1 MERRLKKASGDL
13 VEVLGGPR
21 RAFLTFMGAAC
32 LLAAIIGLSAWAIWD
47 ARRDAYERALQS
59 ASNLA
64 DVLERDISRNI
75 ELYDLS
81 LAAAV
86 RGMSLP
92 EIWSITPENRDLVL
106 FDHVT
111 GARDL
116 GSVIVV
122 DEEGRM
128 VATSRS
134 PVPRVANYAEREF
147 FQIHRSNPDIGLFLG
162 PPFRTDSAGAW
173 TIPLSRRLDHP
184 DGSFAGVVRGS
195 LRLSYFK
202 RLFDGMELG
211 PEGSITLYHT
221 GGVLV
226 ARRPDDDSLIGRQSS
241 GRGIVDRLRA
251 SGGTAGYFQ
260 GVSNIDGIERLFVYR
275 KVGDFPLMISVNLS
289 IHGIESAW
297 RGKVAVVLSVMGTI
311 LAVALAL
318 AWGLVSGLR
327 QRSFAETA
335 ARESERRYRLLAENS
350 SDMIARIDT
359 KTSKRLYVSPASRR
373 LYDYEPEEM
382 IGMPLMQ
389 PVHPDDRE
397 MLKDAVRHVM
407 DKGSVRIT
415 HRVRR
420 RGGEYIWVEVDMT
433 RVDDPETGAVEIVS
447 TVREVT
453 DRVRNEE
460 ALRAAKDQAEAASR
474 AKSEFLANMS
484 HELRTPLNAIIGF
497 SEVIKEELFGSG
509 VTTRYRDYARDIF
522 ESGHHLLNVINGV
535 LDLAKVEA
543 GTMQLTAATVDVE
556 ATLSACLRT
565 VEQQANKAG
574 LTLEMTVGPEVT
586 GLLADEAKLRQIV
599 INLLANA
606 VKFTPAGGIV
616 SVSAWVSP
624 EGEVAIAIKDSGIGI
639 AAEDLPAALQ
649 PFGQIQNALSRTHQ
663 GTGLGLPLAKLLIEL
678 HGGRL
683 KVDSTVGIGT
693 VVTIYFPAERNTF
706 IPSRRENSTILRA

>member
-1 MERRLKKASGDL
+1 MERRLRKASGDL
-13 VEVLGGPR
+13 VDVLGGPR
-21 RAFLTFMGAAC
+21 RAFLTVIGAAT
-32 LLAAIIGLSAWAIWD
+32 LLAAIIGLSVWAICD

-64 DVLERDISRNI
+64 DVLERDIARNI

-81 LAAAV
+81 LMAAV

-106 FDHVT
+106 FDHVS

-122 DEEGRM
+122 DEMGRM
-128 VATSRS
+128 IATSRS
-134 PVPRVANYAEREF
+134 SVPRVASYAEREF
-147 FQIHRSNPDIGLFLG
+147 FQVHRDNPDVGLFLG

-173 TIPLSRRLDHP
+173 TIPLSRRINHP

-202 RLFDGMELG
+202 RLFDGMEIG
-211 PEGSITLYHT
+211 PGGSIALFHTRGTL
-221 GGVLV
+221 VF
-226 ARRPDDDSLIGRQSS
+226 RRPGDDSLIGRQAPGSRILDGVREAEGS
-241 GRGIVDRLRA
+241 
-251 SGGTAGYFQ
+251 AGHFQ
-260 GVSNIDGIERLFVYR
+260 DVSNIDGVERLYVYR
-275 KVGDFPLMISVNLS
+275 KVTDLPLIISVNPS
-289 IHGIESAW
+289 IRGIEAAW
-297 RGKVAVVLSVMGTI
+297 LGKVSII
-311 LAVALAL
+311 LAAMGAILLVALAL
-318 AWGLVSGLR
+318 AWGLISGLR
-327 QRSFAETA
+327 QRSRAEAA
-335 ARESERRYRLLAENS
+335 ARESEHRYRLIAENS
-350 SDMIARIDT
+350 SDMISRIDV
-359 KTSKRLYVSPASRR
+359 KTSKRLYVSPASRK

-382 IGMPLMQ
+382 IGMPLSE
-389 PVHPDDRE
+389 PVHPEDRLV
-397 MLKDAVRHVM
+397 LKEAVRQVM
-407 DKGSVRIT
+407 KFGSARTT

-420 RGGEYIWVEVDMT
+420 KGGEYIWVEVDMI
-433 RVDDPETGAVEIVS
+433 RVDDGETGAVEIVS

-497 SEVIKEELFGSG
+497 SEVIKGEMFGGG
-509 VTTRYRDYARDIF
+509 VSPRYKDYARDIF

-556 ATLSACLRT
+556 TTLAACLRT
-565 VEQQANKAG
+565 VKQQAEKTG
-574 LTLEMTVGPEVT
+574 LALEMTVAPEVT

-606 VKFTPAGGIV
+606 VKFTPKGGIV
-616 SVSAWVSP
+616 SLSAWIASG
-624 EGEVAIAIKDSGIGI
+624 GEVAIAIKDTGIGM
-639 AAEDLPAALQ
+639 APEDLPAALQ
-649 PFGQIQNALSRTHQ
+649 PFGQIQNALSRNHQ
-663 GTGLGLPLAKLLIEL
+663 GTGLGLPLAKMLVEL

-683 KVDSTVGIGT
+683 TVDSTVGQGT
-693 VVTIYFPAERNTF
+693 VVTVYFPAERNTF
-706 IPSRRENSTILRA
+706 IPSRRGNPAILRV